1 MLYLAFQMTELQ
13 RKEVDL
19 KRLMEEAMNL
29 AIKVVDGKMNKQT
42 YIDSDEANAAKRE
55 KLSQEIESIQEN
67 L

>member
-1 MLYLAFQMTELQ
+1 MLYHAFQMTELQ